1 MDISDVTTNYV
12 TSMLDNSISSAQ
24 VARAKKAAAQAEST
38 DTEDDKELMVACKT
52 FEEYFIEQILKEG
65 FKTIGRDYG
74 DMAASSQSMM
84 SYYEDNLAKEIASE
98 ATDQG
103 GYGLAKLM
111 YEQMSRETFTMDEI
125 RRKQAEEAAAATAA
139 ATVATEEKSE
149 DTTVNTSSDSAS
161 DEASADEIT
170 EET

>member
-38 DTEDDKELMVACKT
+38 DTEDDKELMAACKT

-125 RRKQAEEAAAATAA
+125 RQKQAEEAAA

>member
-38 DTEDDKELMVACKT
+38 DTEDDKELMAACKT

-125 RRKQAEEAAAATAA
+125 RQKQAEEAAAATA
-139 ATVATEEKSE
+139 ATEEKSE